1 MSNSIQKFL
10 VLPLIILLS
19 LVIACGG
26 STSVLASTVS
36 KEVIC
41 TCGCGEVLNTC
52 TCDTAEE
59 LTSLIEQN
67 IAQGQSKE
75 QILQSLVEQYGKQ
88 VLAAPTNP

>member
-1 MSNSIQKFL
+1 MSNSVQKLL

-26 STSVLASTVS
+26 STPVLASTVS

-41 TCGCGEVLNTC
+41 TCGCSKVLNTC
-52 TCDTAEE
+52 NCDTAKE

-67 IAQGQSKE
+67 IAQGQSKG